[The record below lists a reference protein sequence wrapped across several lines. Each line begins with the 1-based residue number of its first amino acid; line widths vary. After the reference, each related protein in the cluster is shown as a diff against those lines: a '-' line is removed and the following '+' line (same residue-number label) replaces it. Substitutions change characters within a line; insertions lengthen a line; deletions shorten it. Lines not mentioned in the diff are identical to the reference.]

1 MLVGVSILIF
11 IIARIIPGDPARMA
25 LGPTATQEMVEQY
38 TFLKTRRSYD
48 SMYEEAKWQY
58 QDMAKGGDGG
68 ELGFERN
75 GETTCRGINYKGY
88 PNSFFRRVCEGMGWM
103 TRNDTITL
111 VTYSAD
117 PV

>member
-1 MLVGVSILIF
+1 MTMRTVSGMVK
-11 IIARIIPGDPARMA
+11 AY
-25 LGPTATQEMVEQY
+25 TEM
-38 TFLKTRRSYD
+38 KSRKSYC

-68 ELGFERN
+68 TVGFERD

-88 PNSFFRRVCEGMGWM
+88 PDWFFQEVCYEMGWLK
-103 TRNDTITL
+103 RPSHHTL
-111 VTYSAD
+111 EPYSAD

>member
-1 MLVGVSILIF
+1 MRSV
-11 IIARIIPGDPARMA
+11 
-25 LGPTATQEMVEQY
+25 QEMVEQY
-38 TFLKTRRSYD
+38 TFLRSRSSFD

-68 ELGFERN
+68 ELGFERD

-88 PNSFFRRVCEGMGWM
+88 PDTFFQRVCERMGWLPRKDTM
-103 TRNDTITL
+103 TLDA
-111 VTYSAD
+111 YPGD